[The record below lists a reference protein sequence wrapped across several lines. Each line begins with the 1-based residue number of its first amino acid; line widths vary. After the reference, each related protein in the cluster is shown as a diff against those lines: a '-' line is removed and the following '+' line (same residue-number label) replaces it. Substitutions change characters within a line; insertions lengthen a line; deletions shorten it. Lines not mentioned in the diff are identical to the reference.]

1 MYYKA
6 KMIKY
11 GDKISLT
18 MITLN
23 EELSVKKVIN
33 DIKNIDERIEINIVD
48 SSTDKTPDIAK
59 SLGANVYRQ
68 FPPSGYGPAM
78 DYALKCSNR
87 ELIITVDCDDTY
99 PLSQVDQFSK
109 LIFEQNFDVVDGNRL
124 PKKPKFMP
132 YINYFANYGFALI
145 ASLLFFVRIK
155 DLHSGMRAY
164 RKSIL
169 NKLPYKVEGVSL
181 PVELILWP
189 LRLGLKVKFVDIE
202 YNERIGQSKLEP
214 LRAAWWTIYRIVRA
228 RFLKL

>member
-1 MYYKA
+1 
-6 KMIKY
+6 MIKY

-48 SSTDKTPDIAK
+48 SSTDKTPEIAK

-132 YINYFANYGFALI
+132 YINYFANYGFALM

-169 NKLPYKVEGVSL
+169 KKLPYKVEGVSL

>member
-1 MYYKA
+1 
-6 KMIKY
+6 MIKY

-48 SSTDKTPDIAK
+48 SSTDKTPEIAK

-169 NKLPYKVEGVSL
+169 KKLPYKVEGVSL

>member
-1 MYYKA
+1 
-6 KMIKY
+6 MIKY

-48 SSTDKTPDIAK
+48 SSTDKTPEIAK

-164 RKSIL
+164 RKNIL
-169 NKLPYKVEGVSL
+169 KKLPYKVEGVSL

>member
-1 MYYKA
+1 
-6 KMIKY
+6 MIKY

-48 SSTDKTPDIAK
+48 SSTDKTPEIAK

-132 YINYFANYGFALI
+132 YINYFANYGFALM

-169 NKLPYKVEGVSL
+169 KKLPYKVEGVSL

-228 RFLKL
+228 RFLKF

>member
-48 SSTDKTPDIAK
+48 SSTDKTPEIAK

-164 RKSIL
+164 RKNIL
-169 NKLPYKVEGVSL
+169 KKLPYKVEGVSL

>member
-214 LRAAWWTIYRIVRA
+214 LKAAWWTIYRIVRA

>member
-1 MYYKA
+1 
-6 KMIKY
+6 MIKY